1 MNCTE
6 CQMIT
11 YRLFERSVEK
21 GHRETWGKRH
31 AVDSR
36 EGKRRVSSGSRP
48 LGIRRT
54 SLKPSE
60 VLLSNVGAEAPTPCL
75 FPSQFPVALP
85 RSLFPADV
93 HSLIE
98 LSSESGGESG
108 GARMAGQSRRSIHM
122 SSSRRRAG
130 TGEKSLAGTVAVV
143 AGATRGAGRGIARA
157 LGEAGATVYCT
168 GRSVRGNRSPY
179 NRPETVEETAEMIGT
194 AFQLLGTRA

>member
-93 HSLIE
+93 HCLTG
-98 LSSESGGESG
+98 LSSGSGGVGWQDGLDGPFTGLACAGVQSREKNHLPALSLLLR
-108 GARMAGQSRRSIHM
+108 ARHAVQVAASLGPSEKLARRSI
-122 SSSRRRAG
+122 
-130 TGEKSLAGTVAVV
+130 
-143 AGATRGAGRGIARA
+143 A
-157 LGEAGATVYCT
+157 LDEACVATVPRT
-168 GRSVRGNRSPY
+168 IVLKRLKRQPK
-179 NRPETVEETAEMIGT
+179 
-194 AFQLLGTRA
+194 